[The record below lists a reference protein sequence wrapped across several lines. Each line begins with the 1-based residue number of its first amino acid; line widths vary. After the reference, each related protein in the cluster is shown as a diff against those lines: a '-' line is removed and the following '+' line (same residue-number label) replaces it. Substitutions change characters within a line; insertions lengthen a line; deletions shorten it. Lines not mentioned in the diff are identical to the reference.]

1 MNQKSEDFPTENN
14 FEIQGVQGDL
24 FSIEKTI
31 TPKDDY
37 YCIKKSCVYKMMIVA
52 ENIDEFTLE
61 SVISTNT
68 NQFDFSGDM

>member
-1 MNQKSEDFPTENN
+1 M
-14 FEIQGVQGDL
+14 L
-24 FSIEKTI
+24 
-31 TPKDDY
+31 
-37 YCIKKSCVYKMMIVA
+37 IVA